1 MRKKTVALLSAALLM
16 PGPVWAGSK
25 WATHGEIG
33 LVAAR
38 AATTS
43 ESGDIK
49 LEAAHAIGRWTYS
62 GGLAALYASSSHLT
76 TQQDINAHLQADLAL
91 SRHTFWFGTGR
102 WDRNLFD
109 GFAYQES
116 VASGLGRILV
126 MTNATKLSV
135 ELGAGFRRERPE
147 LLTTNALGA
156 VTSRVRR
163 PVVDDAVVHAGA
175 QYRHSISSSTHVLDT
190 LLVES
195 GSSDTMTTD
204 NLSLQV
210 KMEKTLSLAVGVQ
223 LTNNT
228 NPPPG
233 SVRHTDTVMTV
244 NLVYEF
250 KNSKLTATSGS
261 GDSFS
266 DLIGSLNMP

>member
-1 MRKKTVALLSAALLM
+1 MRKWTVALLGAALAM
-16 PGPVWAGSK
+16 PGSAWAASK

-38 AATTS
+38 ATTTS

-62 GGLAALYASSSHLT
+62 GGLTALYASTNHMT
-76 TQQDINAHLQADLAL
+76 TQQDVSAHLQTDLAL
-91 SRHTFWFGTGR
+91 STRTFWFGAGR

-116 VASGLGRILV
+116 IASGLGRILV
-126 MTNATKLSV
+126 QTNPTRLSV
-135 ELGAGFRRERPE
+135 ELGVGFRRERPE
-147 LLTTNALGA
+147 LLTTNTLGA
-156 VTSRVRR
+156 VTSRVQR
-163 PVVDDAVVHAGA
+163 PVVRDVVVHAGA
-175 QYRHSISSSTHVLDT
+175 QYRHSIDSSTHVVDT

-195 GSSDTMTTD
+195 GSSDTMTTN

-228 NPPPG
+228 SPPPG

-250 KNSKLTATSGS
+250 KNSKLTVTPGS

>member
-1 MRKKTVALLSAALLM
+1 MRKRTVALLSAALAM
-16 PGPVWAGSK
+16 PGPVWAASQ

-49 LEAAHAIGRWTYS
+49 LDAAHVLGRWTYS
-62 GGLAALYASSSHLT
+62 GGLAALYASSNHVT
-76 TQQDINAHLQADLAL
+76 TQQDVNAHLQADLAL
-91 SRHTFWFGTGR
+91 SKHTFWFGTGR
-102 WDRNLFD
+102 WDRSLFD

-116 VASGLGRILV
+116 VASGLGRFLA
-126 MTNATKLSV
+126 MTHATTLSV

-156 VTSRVRR
+156 VISRARQ

-175 QYRHSISSSTHVLDT
+175 QYQHSINASTHVLDT

-195 GSSDTMTTD
+195 GSSDTMTTN

-210 KMEKTLSLAVGVQ
+210 KMAKTLSLAVGLQ

-244 NLVYEF
+244 NLVYAF
-250 KNSKLTATSGS
+250 KNSKLTPSPGS
-261 GDSFS
+261 GNSFS